1 MSKLDEMASRPPTV
15 SLSTRADARHLA
27 TLAKFWHEGGA
38 TPSSISELV
47 RLSLESLCDLLVN
60 GQQVSF
66 VTTQEEAQDI
76 LGRLGIL
83 PKIQRR
89 NLIEALK
96 REGNLPLGTLTKGS
110 LAIPTSSGAQIV
122 TDSPEL
128 KEAERRLQELL
139 STQTNEA
146 QTRTKSILAGL
157 ASPEGD
163 AD

>member
-1 MSKLDEMASRPPTV
+1 MSKLDELAQRPPTV

-27 TLAKFWHEGGA
+27 TLARFWHEGGV

-66 VTTQEEAQDI
+66 VTTQEEAQEI

-89 NLIEALK
+89 NLVEALK
-96 REGNLPLGTLTKGS
+96 REGNLPLSTLTKGN
-110 LAIPTSSGAQIV
+110 LTLPKATPGV
-122 TDSPEL
+122 VGDSPEL

-139 STQTNEA
+139 SGQSEEA
-146 QTRTKSILAGL
+146 QARTRALLDGL
-157 ASPEGD
+157 ASPEVD
-163 AD
+163 AE

>member
-1 MSKLDEMASRPPTV
+1 MSKLDELAQRPPTV

-27 TLAKFWHEGGA
+27 TLARFWHEGGV

-66 VTTQEEAQDI
+66 VTTQEEAQEI
-76 LGRLGIL
+76 LSRLGIL

-89 NLIEALK
+89 NLVEALK
-96 REGNLPLGTLTKGS
+96 REGNLPLSTLTKGN
-110 LAIPTSSGAQIV
+110 LTLPKAAPGV
-122 TDSPEL
+122 VGDSPEL

-139 STQTNEA
+139 STQPAEA
-146 QTRTKSILAGL
+146 QARTRALLDGL
-157 ASPEGD
+157 ASPEAG
-163 AD
+163 AE

>member
-1 MSKLDEMASRPPTV
+1 MSKLDELAQRPPTV

-27 TLAKFWHEGGA
+27 TLARFWHEGGV

-66 VTTQEEAQDI
+66 VTTQEEAQEI

-89 NLIEALK
+89 NLVEALK
-96 REGNLPLGTLTKGS
+96 REGSLPLDTLTKGGPS
-110 LAIPTSSGAQIV
+110 LPKSTPSVVG
-122 TDSPEL
+122 DSPEL

-139 STQTNEA
+139 SGQADEA
-146 QTRTKSILAGL
+146 QARTKSILAGL
-157 ASPEGD
+157 ATPAGD
-163 AD
+163 AE